1 MGTNNVIYD
10 SQRRRHPAIDELSE
24 SFRYKYLILQLVRR
38 DILTRYKRSVLGVA
52 WTLLN
57 PLGMMLI
64 LTIAF
69 SQVFKFDVEGY
80 PTYVLSGLLP
90 WTFFSQTTTAAMVN
104 LIWGGDILNRIYIPR
119 ASFAIAA
126 LGTGLVNILLSTV
139 PLLLVMLLTGIPITP
154 AIVFLPIPI
163 LLLACFS
170 LGIGLLISTLAVYFP
185 DIAEMYQII
194 IMGWFYLTPIIYP
207 ESILPEAIRTIAL
220 YLNPMYYL
228 VTLYRMPVYYGQ
240 LPSYELLTIAIII
253 SVAALFIGWWVFS
266 IKSDEFAYKI

>member
-10 SQRRRHPAIDELSE
+10 SQRRGHPAVDELRE
-24 SFRYKYLILQLVRR
+24 AFRYKYLILQLVRR
-38 DILTRYKRSVLGVA
+38 DVLTRYKRSVLGVG

-90 WTFFSQTTTAAMVN
+90 WTFFSQTTTAAMTN

-126 LGTGLVNILLSTV
+126 MGTGLVNILISTV
-139 PLLLVMLLTGIPITP
+139 PLLLVMLLAGTPITP
-154 AIVFLPIPI
+154 AILFLPIPI

-170 LGIGLLISTLAVYFP
+170 LGVGLLISTLAVYFP

-194 IMGWFYLTPIIYP
+194 LMGWFYLTPIIYP
-207 ESILPEAIRTIAL
+207 ESILPEAIRTIIL

-240 LPSYELLTIAIII
+240 LPSFELFTIALII
-253 SVAALFIGWWVFS
+253 SGVAIFIGWWVFS